1 MIDLSLHLLDL
12 MQNASHAKANRVSVQ
27 IEDDP
32 AQDRLV
38 ITVSDNGCGMS
49 EREVKLAVDP
59 FYSSFGKKTGLG
71 LPMAIQAAEMA
82 GGTVHINSEV
92 GRGTQVTVLF
102 RRSHV
107 DRQPLGDP
115 ASSIVAFLA
124 GNPEVRT
131 VFEYRGPQGT
141 FSFDSASCATDE
153 GGKPAGQLAFL
164 WSAEERLRNGL
175 AKAGFRP
182 D

>member
-12 MQNASHAKANRVSVQ
+12 MQNASHAKATRVSVQ

-32 AQDRLV
+32 AADRLL

-49 EREVKLAVDP
+49 EQEARLAVDP
-59 FYSSFGKKTGLG
+59 FYSSSGKKTGLG
-71 LPMAIQAAEMA
+71 LPMAIQAAETA
-82 GGTVHINSEV
+82 GGTVHINTEV
-92 GRGTQVTVLF
+92 GRGTDVTVLF
-102 RRSHV
+102 RKSHV

-115 ASSIVAFLA
+115 ASSILAFLA

-131 VFEYRGPQGT
+131 VFEYRGPEGR
-141 FSFDSASCATDE
+141 FSFDSASLRTDE
-153 GGKPAGQLAFL
+153 GGKPLGQLAFL
-164 WSAEERLRNGL
+164 WSAEEKLRDGL